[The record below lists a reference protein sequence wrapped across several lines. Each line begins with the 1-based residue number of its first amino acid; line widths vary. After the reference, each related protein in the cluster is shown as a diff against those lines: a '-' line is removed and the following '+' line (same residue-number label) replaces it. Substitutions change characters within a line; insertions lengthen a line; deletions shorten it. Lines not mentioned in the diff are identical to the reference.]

1 MASRSENG
9 ARHLRLNLLAN
20 GLDFIR
26 EGIEAL
32 YGAEAASRKSAPKY
46 ALLHVFSGTLL
57 VLKERLRRGHPSLIF
72 KDVADS
78 PKLDPKTKEER
89 VPKTVDFDEVLR
101 RLEGAVGVAIAQ
113 ADRETLR
120 KVQEERNRL
129 EHYDAQLNLSRVDA
143 LVGQLVD
150 FLERFL
156 HDQLEE
162 PLLSHLTPEAG
173 RKVGALKTIALRER
187 ERRRASWTRRA
198 EAGRHMSDEQLAALR
213 AKYDDVYE
221 HPKHGPELQSFT
233 CPDCGSDSVGLIDGD
248 VGVCTETD
256 CRAVHMIS
264 PCSRCGRGVL
274 GEGGLC
280 ADCDWYTQHV
290 LGDR

>member
-1 MASRSENG
+1 MASRSEKSP
-9 ARHLRLNLLAN
+9 RHIRLNLLAN

-32 YGAEAASRKSAPKY
+32 YGADAGSRKTAPKY

-113 ADRETLR
+113 TDRETLR

-129 EHYDAQLNLSRVDA
+129 EHYDAQLDLSRVDS

-156 HDQLEE
+156 HDELQE
-162 PLLSHLTPEAG
+162 PLLSHLSTEAG
-173 RKVGALKTIALRER
+173 GKVGALKSIAERAR
-187 ERRRASWTRRA
+187 ERRLAEWTQRA
-198 EAGRHMSDEQLAALR
+198 ERRRHMTDEQLAALR
-213 AKYDDVYE
+213 AEYDNVYE
-221 HPKHGPELQSFT
+221 HPKHGPDRALFT
-233 CPDCGSDSVGLIDGD
+233 CPNCGSESVGVVDGD
-248 VGVCTETD
+248 VGVCTESD
-256 CRAVHMIS
+256 CREIHMIS
-264 PCSRCGRGVL
+264 RCSRCSCETL
-274 GEGGLC
+274 SEGGLC
-280 ADCDWYTQHV
+280 GDCDWYTQKV
-290 LGDR
+290 LGGG

>member
-1 MASRSENG
+1 MTARSEKS

-32 YGAEAASRKSAPKY
+32 YGPDAASRKTAPKY

-89 VPKTVDFDEVLR
+89 IPKTVDFDEVLR
-101 RLEGAVGVAIAQ
+101 RLEGSVGVAIAQ

-129 EHYDAQLNLSRVDA
+129 EHYDAQLDLSKVDA

-156 HDQLEE
+156 HDELHE
-162 PLLSHLTPEAG
+162 PLLSHLSTEAAG
-173 RKVGALKTIALRER
+173 RVGALKSIAER
-187 ERRRASWTRRA
+187 ARGRRRAEWTQRA
-198 EAGRHMSDEQLAALR
+198 ERSRDMTDEQLATLR
-213 AKYDDVYE
+213 AEYDDVYE
-221 HPKHGPELQSFT
+221 HPKHGPDRELLT
-233 CPDCGSDSVGLIDGD
+233 CPNCGSESVGVVDRD

-256 CRAVHMIS
+256 CREIHMIS
-264 PCSRCGRGVL
+264 RCSRCDREIL
-274 GEGGLC
+274 SEGLC
-280 ADCDWYTQHV
+280 GDCTWYTQRV
-290 LGDR
+290 LGDA